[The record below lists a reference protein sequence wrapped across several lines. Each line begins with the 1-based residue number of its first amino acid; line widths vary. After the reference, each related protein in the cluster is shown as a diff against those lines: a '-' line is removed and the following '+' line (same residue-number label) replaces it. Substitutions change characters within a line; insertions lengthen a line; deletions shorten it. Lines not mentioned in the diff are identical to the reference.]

1 MQAFTKKFN
10 LQNCIY
16 PFDIFYSL
24 LPCLSF
30 VTLFSF
36 QGAIFRSLLKPDSK
50 PRYLEILNLPS
61 NLALLNPNVRLVGPS
76 GLEPPTSRLSVVRS
90 NQLSY
95 GPTSRRRRGDGFL
108 AFDLHPQKVA
118 ASPFVASE
126 RRGCVAQFHHKGIN
140 SANHLRERH
149 PQTEVSLYRPPLRAE
164 TEQSCPGSE
173 LVEIIRF
180 ELMTPCL
187 QSRCSPS

>member
-50 PRYLEILNLPS
+50 HRIFDTLNLNSTP
-61 NLALLNPNVRLVGPS
+61 ALFNPNGRLVGPS

-95 GPTSRRRRGDGFL
+95 GPIIGGDNQIRTDDPLL
-108 AFDLHPQKVA
+108 AKQVLSQLSYTPAWSHVA
-118 ASPFVASE
+118 D
-126 RRGCVAQFHHKGIN
+126 
-140 SANHLRERH
+140 
-149 PQTEVSLYRPPLRAE
+149 
-164 TEQSCPGSE
+164 
-173 LVEIIRF
+173 
-180 ELMTPCL
+180 
-187 QSRCSPS
+187 